1 MRVLFSSDDMLNMN
15 ISISSMNVLNR
26 VLKKFGE
33 SEEKWDKEL
42 NEYSDIAKN
51 KSETIAIE
59 FLNLTGVDLECW
71 LDAQE
76 LDNNISNKNQYKT
89 YLGSTDKNN
98 AKKVHKSS
106 LARYYQHLSEAQ
118 LKIKKDKFSFR
129 IKGYVPVYSNV
140 FSTNYTTSFRM
151 KKDKIAKDEVNA
163 IYSKMKKTKQEKKDK
178 NKDTKDDL
186 LLPKPN
192 VEMRTNS
199 EILTGLLADDEESLL
214 EKNEDNNIINN
225 NEIDTSSG
233 MKESDKNNS
242 DKIVLED
249 EIEILVKVRQEI
261 ADVQYSQFQIMA

>member
-1 MRVLFSSDDMLNMN
+1 
-15 ISISSMNVLNR
+15 MNVLNR

-42 NEYSDIAKN
+42 NESSDIAKN
-51 KSETIAIE
+51 KSERVAIE
-59 FLNLTGVDLECW
+59 FLNLTGVEIECW

-89 YLGSTDKNN
+89 YLGSSDKNN
-98 AKKVHKSS
+98 SKKVHKSS

-129 IKGYVPVYSNV
+129 IKGYVPVYSND

-151 KKDKIAKDEVNA
+151 KKDRKAKDEVNA
-163 IYSKMKKTKQEKKDK
+163 IYSKMKKAKPAKKETNNIK
-178 NKDTKDDL
+178 NDIL
-186 LLPKPN
+186 VPKSN

-199 EILTGLLADDEESLL
+199 EILIGLLEDDEQRLL
-214 EKNEDNNIINN
+214 EKSDDNIIISNNN

-233 MKESDKNNS
+233 MKESDNNNS
-242 DKIVLED
+242 NIRL
-249 EIEILVKVRQEI
+249 L
-261 ADVQYSQFQIMA
+261 